1 MATGDALSTHTFGV
15 QLGGILVESVQEVS
29 GLSVEQEVVETKQ
42 VTNSGEQLI
51 RKQPGARQAGE
62 VTIVRGLD
70 KSSAFT
76 DWIKQTLNNGA
87 VNTARQNLTIEIM
100 DSTKATVRRIQ
111 LMQGWASKWEGPS
124 LKAGESSAATE
135 TVTITFEE
143 IVVE

>member
-1 MATGDALSTHTFGV
+1 M

-76 DWIKQTLNNGA
+76 DWIKETLNNVIFSIGPDGVQQQAGTGSVSGGRSSSFGGA
-87 VNTARQNLTIEIM
+87 LLNSRHRLASVARNWWRCTTM
-100 DSTKATVRRIQ
+100 STMPCSRRY
-111 LMQGWASKWEGPS
+111 
-124 LKAGESSAATE
+124 SAR
-135 TVTITFEE
+135 
-143 IVVE
+143 